1 MPTGPAAS
9 VRCEIAISTQ
19 IVPPSLT
26 GTRSWQRFAV
36 PESVRDEKVGR
47 DHGRDGPERPRWS
60 APHRGRAAEPSRR
73 ISKLAAR
80 VCSGSRNRAL
90 RAPPRPL
97 PGGRRGR
104 NFSGRRIESLWC
116 QDCQGGSG
124 TSKSVSFIEIFARE
138 DHFSASAHSLP
149 RGRPPQS
156 RRSFSPSSARMKLIG
171 GSVGASRYDAEPCP

>member
-36 PESVRDEKVGR
+36 PESVRDEKVGEIMVEMAR
-47 DHGRDGPERPRWS
+47 SGPDGVPR
-60 APHRGRAAEPSRR
+60 
-73 ISKLAAR
+73 R
-80 VCSGSRNRAL
+80 V
-90 RAPPRPL
+90 
-97 PGGRRGR
+97 GGRRSHFRQSRAPWCESGVVAGNGPSER
-104 NFSGRRIESLWC
+104 LQMRRKIENFSGCRIESLWC
-116 QDCQGGSG
+116 QDCQAGSG

-138 DHFSASAHSLP
+138 DHFSASTHSLP
-149 RGRPPQS
+149 RARPPQP

-171 GSVGASRYDAEPCP
+171 GSVGASR